1 MKLDRNVNP
10 SGKGKYAIIN
20 LRKITTADPRTPQEL
35 AAAILA
41 HPEAVEFGAV
51 GSPDE
56 FWLIKLK
63 DVYAR
68 SALQAYANAIRF
80 DPKGDAEYEA
90 EVSMMAERSGQMHPL
105 CKRPD

>member
-1 MKLDRNVNP
+1 MKLDRNLNQ
-10 SGKGKYAIIN
+10 SGKDKYALIN
-20 LRKITTADPRTPQEL
+20 LRKITSDPRTPQDL

-41 HPEAVEFGAV
+41 NPEAVEFGAV

-63 DVYAR
+63 DLYAGA
-68 SALQAYANAIRF
+68 ALDGYANAIAV
-80 DPKGDAEYEA
+80 DPAGDAEYEIDVRLLA
-90 EVSMMAERSGQMHPL
+90 NRSGKLHPL